1 MLHAPL
7 PIEEQQE
14 QPTALDAAH
23 PGVTGWRRVWRRFR
37 RHRMAMGASI
47 VLLLLVLAAICAPL
61 IAPHDPTQISSA
73 IMKGPSSDHLLGTD
87 EVGRDL
93 LSRLLYAMRF
103 SLVACVVATA
113 LAVIVGTTI
122 GLFSGYLGGAY
133 DNVLM
138 RLTDTALAF
147 PGLLLAMGIVGVL
160 GPGIRNATL
169 ALAVAFTPTFV
180 RLVRGEVLQMRR
192 EPYMEA
198 AEVAGVR
205 GRVVVWRHVLP
216 NTRAPVVV
224 QTLMT
229 MALALLA
236 EGALSF
242 LGLGVQPPD
251 ASLGT
256 LLQRGFSFIE
266 RSPRLIIV
274 PGLTITLLAWCFN
287 AIADGL
293 RDALDVGE
301 LEEVSL

>member
-1 MLHAPL
+1 
-7 PIEEQQE
+7 
-14 QPTALDAAH
+14 
-23 PGVTGWRRVWRRFR
+23 
-37 RHRMAMGASI
+37 
-47 VLLLLVLAAICAPL
+47 
-61 IAPHDPTQISSA
+61 
-73 IMKGPSSDHLLGTD
+73 
-87 EVGRDL
+87 
-93 LSRLLYAMRF
+93 
-103 SLVACVVATA
+103 CVVATA
-113 LAVIVGTTI
+113 LAMTVGTTI
-122 GLFSGYLGGAY
+122 GLVSGYLGGAY

-169 ALAVAFTPTFV
+169 ALAVAVTPTFV
-180 RLVRGEVLQMRR
+180 RLVRGAVLQVRR

-256 LLQRGFSFIE
+256 LLQRGFSFI
-266 RSPRLIIV
+266 
-274 PGLTITLLAWCFN
+274 
-287 AIADGL
+287 
-293 RDALDVGE
+293 
-301 LEEVSL
+301 